1 MYYSEEGLI
10 GTYRGTAIYKVTKE
24 QYIKEKYY
32 DNPNDMFIID
42 DLIIVNNLVIGKF
55 DAHRQIIVELPITE
69 VRSYYTRTPSFVII
83 EAPIK
88 EDKSD
93 IMVATGWES
102 ADDILNNV
110 YKIGALPSAI
120 PGCPDFALLMT
131 SITVERIQPIFN
143 SS

>member
-42 DLIIVNNLVIGKF
+42 DLIIVNNLVVGKF
-55 DAHRQIIVELPITE
+55 DVYKQAIIELPITE
-69 VRSYYTRTPSFVII
+69 VRRYYAVIA
-83 EAPIK
+83 EEPIK
-88 EDKSD
+88 DDKSST
-93 IMVATGWES
+93 IVATGWES

-110 YKIGALPSAI
+110 YKK
-120 PGCPDFALLMT
+120 
-131 SITVERIQPIFN
+131 ERF
-143 SS
+143 